1 VTNHRGPDG
10 GRSPAVVRT
19 SRSSGA
25 ARGPWLSRRLERE
38 VLTDREWGQLAGAHR
53 RLVPAGVCLSCGSTK
68 VVQAVKAGVIYYRCG
83 HHEVPTEG
91 GT

>member
-1 VTNHRGPDG
+1 
-10 GRSPAVVRT
+10 
-19 SRSSGA
+19 
-25 ARGPWLSRRLERE
+25 